1 MLIISATSLMILITF
16 VQNELLTYFTLFI
29 RLYHGG
35 GGGGGGGGGRGKVKL
50 SISRKSESWNEGDVV
65 CLQTVFDA
73 LDPSILWTSSCFIT

>member
-1 MLIISATSLMILITF
+1 M
-16 VQNELLTYFTLFI
+16 
-29 RLYHGG
+29 
-35 GGGGGGGGGRGKVKL
+35 GGGGGGGRGKVKL